1 MSLHGRLPLTGR
13 EKLKGSLVL
22 ALHATMVPLP
32 GTMGGCL
39 STVCWN
45 APDQK
50 RLRSKLDEILSPVF
64 CILMLDSRELTQR
77 RLPYS

>member
-1 MSLHGRLPLTGR
+1 MSLHSRLPLTGR

-22 ALHATMVPLP
+22 PLHSTMVPLP

-45 APDQK
+45 AAITWPQAV
-50 RLRSKLDEILSPVF
+50 LREEDSLAVAAQVHGNVGLS
-64 CILMLDSRELTQR
+64 SA
-77 RLPYS
+77 